1 MVVTVVALSWLV
13 AVALQVAL
21 AAADARAGRD
31 AIEEAQ
37 RLVGAGGL
45 TGEGTDVALERARA
59 SFTGAHARMTNPVV
73 LPARVLPVLG
83 RQLRSFAALAGAS
96 GRVAEIGA
104 TAVASAQKTLESTA
118 GSGPDRV
125 AALRRLSETAE
136 RAEQDLAGLDLGPQ
150 DHLFASLA
158 RARTELA
165 GQLADGR
172 SNLRRARLI
181 SDAVADMLAGPGDY
195 LLLASNNAEM
205 RAGSGMFLSAGLL
218 ETRDGSLV
226 LGTMRP
232 TGDLRLPGT
241 GLRGDPDLQ
250 ARWGWLHP
258 GREWRNLG
266 LSPRFDATGEL
277 AATMWQELQGR
288 PLDGVLSIDVE
299 GVRALLAATG
309 PVQVGEERV
318 GADDVVGLLLH
329 DQYLDL
335 PGVGAPDQFEQARR
349 RERLGELAGA
359 ALLALESGD
368 YDPGVLAT
376 ELADAARGRHLLAWS
391 SDAARQQAWEE
402 AGISG
407 SLGSQSLLVS
417 VLNRGGNKLDRFLE
431 VASSLSFHPVSGGT
445 DVALEVRLSNRTP
458 EGEPPYVAGPAP
470 GSGLAAGD
478 YLGIVSA
485 NVPRGAANLR
495 IDGDPVLVA
504 RGPDGPTEVI
514 AAPVLLPRG
523 SSQTMVIRF
532 RLAAGVESMRVEPS
546 ARIPPVAWTVPGG
559 EWEGDAARVVTW

>member
-1 MVVTVVALSWLV
+1 MLTVVAVSWLV
-13 AVALQVAL
+13 AVAVQGAL

-45 TGEGTDVALERARA
+45 PGEGVDAALERARA
-59 SFTGAHARMTNPVV
+59 SFTGAHARMTNPFV

-96 GRVAEIGA
+96 GQAAEIGA
-104 TAVASAQKTLESTA
+104 TAVASAQKTLEATA
-118 GSGPDRV
+118 GGGPDRV
-125 AALRRLSETAE
+125 AALRRLSKTAE
-136 RAEQDLAGLDLGPQ
+136 RAEQDLAGLDLGPR
-150 DHLFASLA
+150 DHLLASLA
-158 RARTELA
+158 RARSELA

-172 SNLRRARLI
+172 SNLRRASLI
-181 SDAVADMLAGPGDY
+181 SDAVADMLAGPGGY

-226 LGTMRP
+226 LGAMRP
-232 TGDLRLPGT
+232 TGDLRLPGM

-266 LSPRFDATGEL
+266 LSPRFGGTGEL
-277 AATMWQELQGR
+277 AARMWQEREGR
-288 PLDGVLSIDVE
+288 PLDGVLAIDVE

-309 PVQVGEERV
+309 PVQVGKERV

-335 PGVGAPDQFEQARR
+335 PGVGAADQFEQARR

-376 ELADAARGRHLLAWS
+376 ELADAVRGRHLLAWS
-391 SDAARQQAWEE
+391 SDAGRQQAWEE

-407 SLGSQSLLVS
+407 SLGSESLLVS
-417 VLNRGGNKLDRFLE
+417 VLNRGGNKLDPFLK
-431 VASSLSFHPVSGGT
+431 VASSLSFRPVSDGT
-445 DVALEVRLSNRTP
+445 DVALEVRLSNHTP

-485 NVPRGAANLR
+485 NVPGGAANLR
-495 IDGDPVLVA
+495 IDGDPALVA
-504 RGPDGPTEVI
+504 RGPDGPTQVI

-546 ARIPPVAWTVPGG
+546 ARIPPVAWSMPGE
-559 EWEGDAARVVTW
+559 EWEGDTARVVTW